1 MRQAEVSRKT
11 AETDVQAVINLDG
24 CGEYDINTGCG
35 FLDHMLAQLSRH
47 GLIDIKIK
55 AVGDLH
61 VDAHHLVEDV
71 GITLGQAFTKA
82 LNDKKGINR
91 YGAACIPMDEAL
103 SRCVLDLS
111 GRSYLVWNV
120 KLPTEKI
127 GNVDSEV
134 FREFFTAFAQHAAAT
149 VHIENLY
156 GVNSHHV
163 IESVFKAF
171 ARALK
176 NAVEKDPR
184 SAGRLPSTKESL

>member
-1 MRQAEVSRKT
+1 MRQADISRKT
-11 AETDVQAVINLDG
+11 AETDVQAVIDLDG
-24 CGEYDINTGCG
+24 CGEYDIDTGCG
-35 FLDHMLAQLSRH
+35 FFDHMLAQLSRH

-71 GITLGQAFTKA
+71 GITLGQAFAKA
-82 LNDKKGINR
+82 LGDKKGINR
-91 YGAACIPMDEAL
+91 YGASCIPMDESL

-120 KLPTEKI
+120 KFPTEKV
-127 GNVDSEV
+127 GNLDTEV

-149 VHIENLY
+149 IHIENLY
-156 GVNSHHV
+156 GVNSHHI

-171 ARALK
+171 AHSLK
-176 NAVEKDPR
+176 SASETDPR
-184 SAGRLPSTKESL
+184 LNGRLPSTKESL

>member
-1 MRQAEVSRKT
+1 MRQATVSRKT
-11 AETDVQAVINLDG
+11 AETDIKATVNLDG
-24 CGEYDINTGCG
+24 TGEYEIDTGCG
-35 FLDHMLAQLSRH
+35 FFDHMLAQLSRH
-47 GLIDIKIK
+47 GLIDLKIK

-71 GITLGQAFTKA
+71 GITLGKAFADA
-82 LNDKKGINR
+82 LKDKRGINR
-91 YGAACIPMDEAL
+91 YGSSCIPMDESL

-120 KLPTEKI
+120 KFPTEKV
-127 GNVDSEV
+127 GNLDTEV
-134 FREFFTAFAQHAAAT
+134 FREFFMAFAQNAAAT

-156 GVNSHHV
+156 GLNSHHI

-171 ARALK
+171 ARALRT
-176 NAVEKDPR
+176 AVETDPR